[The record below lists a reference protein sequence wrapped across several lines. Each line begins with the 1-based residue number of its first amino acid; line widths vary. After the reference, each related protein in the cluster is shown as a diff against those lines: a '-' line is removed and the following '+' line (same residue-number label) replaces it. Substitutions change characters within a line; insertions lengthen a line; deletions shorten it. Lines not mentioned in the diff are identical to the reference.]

1 MACGLGTATESSL
14 AICGGGNLLL
24 LTEDSAVTTAGGL
37 LGTTAWGAT
46 TVPVGLT
53 AGGIDEDGG
62 WGLGKGKSGISQIL
76 AWWS

>member
-37 LGTTAWGAT
+37 LGTTA
-46 TVPVGLT
+46 
-53 AGGIDEDGG
+53 
-62 WGLGKGKSGISQIL
+62 
-76 AWWS
+76 